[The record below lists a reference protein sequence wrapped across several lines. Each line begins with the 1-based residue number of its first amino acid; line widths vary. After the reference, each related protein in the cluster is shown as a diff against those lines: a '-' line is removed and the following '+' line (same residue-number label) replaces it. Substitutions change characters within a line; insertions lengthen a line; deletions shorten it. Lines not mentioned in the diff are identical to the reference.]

1 MLLASKHCIS
11 SVLTQRCQPERAGD
25 RAAVRKRVLG
35 GTGRERKRR
44 LRPALLGLFERKE
57 IVHPFPSKHRSARRA
72 STHLL
77 TMVCVG
83 SVSLEFVLAKV
94 TVTTKTTRSTKNAA
108 RFEALHI
115 RLSHLSRNFKT
126 NSQGLTSKNLTNLS
140 DAYRCRQQIVPRCC
154 KNIIML

>member
-35 GTGRERKRR
+35 GTGRERKIR

-72 STHLL
+72 STRLL
-77 TMVCVG
+77 TMICVG

-94 TVTTKTTRSTKNAA
+94 TVTTKTTRSAKNAA

-115 RLSHLSRNFKT
+115 RLSHLSRNFTT
-126 NSQGLTSKNLTNLS
+126 NSQGPTSKNLTNLS
-140 DAYRCRQQIVPRCC
+140 DSYRCSQQLIPRCC
-154 KNIIML
+154 KKY